1 MDIEDMP
8 DIGGVLAGRLRKA
21 RIAAACGRIRL
32 GLASAARSARR
43 HTLDKD
49 WRAKLAAEANAGS

>member
-1 MDIEDMP
+1 MP

-43 HTLDKD
+43 HALDKD